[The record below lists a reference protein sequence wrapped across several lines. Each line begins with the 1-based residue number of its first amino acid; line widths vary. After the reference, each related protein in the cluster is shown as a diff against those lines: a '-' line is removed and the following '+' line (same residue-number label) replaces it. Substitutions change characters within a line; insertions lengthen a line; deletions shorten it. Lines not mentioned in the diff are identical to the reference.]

1 MQYKIVR
8 SGIGHDAPLGRGASL
23 VYVVEFQTKCVEPA
37 AVLALKE
44 AFDDF
49 FRSLVPTNRNDVCS
63 GITPHA
69 INGKFVVLVTY
80 TSMKKIKYNDVIEA
94 AADHINKTIPQL
106 ALFAE
111 ALDRVPL

>member
-49 FRSLVPTNRNDVCS
+49 FTNRNDVCS

>member
-8 SGIGHDAPLGRGASL
+8 SGIEHDDHLGLRASL

-37 AVLALKE
+37 AVLALKV

-49 FRSLVPTNRNDVCS
+49 FTNRNYVCG

-80 TSMKKIKYNDVIEA
+80 ISREKTKHNDLIEA